1 MYELK
6 DYLNA
11 INYTKE
17 SLLDSDDEQWEKK
30 YYPFIVNKCVA
41 PFPDTVMLVNE
52 INQLPHLDKRL
63 QFDFLIN
70 SLRPRKRFTPWLK
83 AKKLKNLEYVKEY
96 YGYNNEK
103 AKEALDILNDEQISA
118 IKRKLDKGGKDG
130 RDELDTGADAR
141 SWVERT

>member
-17 SLLDSDDEQWEKK
+17 PLLDTEDEQWVKK
-30 YYPFIVNKCVA
+30 YPPYIINKCIA
-41 PFPDTVMLVNE
+41 PFPDSLMLVNE
-52 INQLPHLDKRL
+52 INQLHHLDKKL

-70 SLRPRKRFTPWLK
+70 SLRARKRYTPWMK
-83 AKKLKNLEYVKEY
+83 AKKLENLEYVKEY

-103 AKEALDILNDEQISA
+103 AKSALDILTDEQISA
-118 IKRKLDKGGKDG
+118 IKTKLNKGGRDG
-130 RDELDTGADAR
+130 RN
-141 SWVERT
+141 

>member
-6 DYLNA
+6 DYLKA
-11 INYTKE
+11 INQTKE
-17 SLLDSDDEQWEKK
+17 PLLDTEDEKWEKK
-30 YYPFIVNKCVA
+30 YPSFIINKCIA

-52 INQLPHLDKRL
+52 INQLHHLDKKL

-70 SLRPRKRFTPWLK
+70 SLRPRKRYTPWMK

-103 AKEALDILNDEQISA
+103 ARYALDILNDEQISA
-118 IKRKLDKGGKDG
+118 IKTKLNKGGRDG
-130 RDELDTGADAR
+130 R
-141 SWVERT
+141 S